1 MLTHI
6 VLFDVDTPDNAEE
19 VVRRLTEMAPK
30 IDVVESLEVGRDV
43 IGSDRSWQIGLIV
56 KLADRDALDTYA
68 THPEHVAVLE
78 FIRSVVV
85 RSAAVDFIS

>member
-43 IGSDRSWQIGLIV
+43 VGSDRSWQIGLIV
-56 KLADRDALDTYA
+56 KLADREALDTYA
-68 THPEHVAVLE
+68 AHPEHVVVLD
-78 FIRSVVV
+78 FIRSCVT